1 MSHVRRPFRRNPSGN
16 ERERTGSLAFC
27 PPLYDS
33 IHTHTIAEFSITL
46 FSGGLT
52 QNESSLK
59 KKDQMLSLLASGRV
73 ATRGFGKQLLRDASA
88 KPGGAGGRTKLVILG
103 TGWGGFRLGKSL
115 AQAGCNAHRGQ
126 LSRGCTG
133 LLHLFVVGSAHVR
146 LLCVSPFDVCVCVPG
161 AAPLEVEQDTPI
173 ERWSLSM
180 YGTSLGTSHP
190 TSIVRSIAESAS
202 LANSHVPSRSS
213 RPKPLSFRRDEDSH
227 THVRRE

>member
-73 ATRGFGKQLLRDASA
+73 ATRGIGKQLLRHASA

-115 AQAGCNAHRGQ
+115 AQAGCNAHRRQ
-126 LSRGCTG
+126 LSWGCTG

-161 AAPLEVEQDTPI
+161 AAALDIEQDTPI
-173 ERWSLSM
+173 ERWFTQHVWNVPWHFAPNLYSTIDRGKRLPCELACSLKII
-180 YGTSLGTSHP
+180 P
-190 TSIVRSIAESAS
+190 
-202 LANSHVPSRSS
+202 
-213 RPKPLSFRRDEDSH
+213 PKTAVVSPRRRFTH
-227 THVRRE
+227 TRA